1 MPITSYL
8 AHPQEGK
15 KSELLKALTSFKDC
29 EVIPAENEDI
39 LVVVTETRDTEEENN
54 LKDKIETLNS
64 LKLLVLV
71 SGFNTPQN
79 D

>member
-8 AHPQEGK
+8 AHPHEGK
-15 KSELLKALTSFKDC
+15 KSELIEALTSFKDC
-29 EVIPAENEDI
+29 EVIPAENKDV
-39 LVVVTETRDTEEENN
+39 LVVVTETQDTEEENN
-54 LKDKIETLNS
+54 LKDKIEAIAS
-64 LKLLVLV
+64 LKMLALV